1 MGMRPPFL
9 TCNEFEFC
17 SIDNDTS
24 EFLDGLSE
32 LEWARLAAGAE
43 RLACGFADG
52 RRRGRSQLIRG
63 SDVAGLFEFKA
74 TLPGGGPQLRLLC
87 LRQGKRILCARG
99 FRKDQARVPRS
110 EIEAAERAIK
120 AHREDGDEPEAKGTG
135 P

>member
-9 TCNEFEFC
+9 TCGKYEFC
-17 SIDNDTS
+17 SIDKHTD

-43 RLACGFADG
+43 RLAGGFADG
-52 RRRGRSQLIRG
+52 RRRGRSQLVRNTT
-63 SDVAGLFEFKA
+63 VPGLFEFKA

-87 LRQGKRILCARG
+87 LRQGNRILCARG
-99 FRKDQARVPRS
+99 FRKDQARVPRAQ
-110 EIEAAERAIK
+110 IDAAERAIK
-120 AHREDGDEPEAKGTG
+120 THREDGDEPEAKGTG